1 MVKHFKS
8 FFCCLILISLSTLT
22 TYSQIKPVVF
32 SEIFYDSP
40 LEEDERKEGVEAHHN
55 GEFIE
60 LFNPNLENIDLTGW
74 KIFDKGYYYTF
85 PQGTI
90 ILSRKTLLLAY
101 RYPNTN
107 FTLNSLFPSINTLQP
122 TNIVYHDV
130 TKLNNNGEVLRLFNK
145 NGHLIDQMSYR
156 QKNIYDTRWNYWDI
170 SATNGFKFNASESS
184 LRSLQRSGVHISTQ
198 GVASLI
204 SDWTTGTP
212 SPGNAEHL
220 DEYKVPDFPI
230 TSENNDV
237 AQDIDT
243 SLPVGS
249 LPGNATVSPTG
260 AATYQIP
267 IECPPGTN
275 GLQPNLSIVYNSQ
288 GGQGL
293 LGLGWD
299 IAGLSAISRTP
310 KSMYYDGENGKTIA
324 FDNTDCLTLDG
335 QRLILLSKDKE
346 NFAEGAVYGTE
357 FENYSR
363 VKVLKNSGV
372 RSGDPNNHNFIY
384 FELTT
389 KEGTTMEF
397 GSSPSSRVTSIDKLP
412 DSENALSWKINR
424 IIDVFG
430 NTMEIRYMDNGQYV
444 YEIKYVGSSR
454 QIVNKIVFNYYD
466 NTSTKYNIPVK
477 KSTING
483 FWLQQNKILDNITTY
498 NENKKVKTYAFNYIQ
513 SDRDLRLNTVA
524 TFTTG
529 NKKSAET
536 KINWGTENSKV
547 SLVTLDKMADSN
559 LNNVGNST
567 LYSGDIDGDGFNDKV
582 ELWTGNETEKKDG
595 YIRVILKNKILES
608 IPFNSTTKSYPSFK
622 HQLTIGDI
630 NNDGL
635 DEIILIERT
644 NVKVLSYNNGTINHK
659 DYPYN
664 FSLSTMKEV
673 LYKAMLIQCN
683 DDEFLDLIILPFFNY
698 FNSGIET
705 YPEGGIFFGSKN
717 YFSEIKGFN
726 ILENIL
732 NFYETPQTG
741 DFNADGILDFMDL
754 TIDKDA
760 NITYNKKDFTKILT
774 TVWSKHLYDKSL
786 IGNLKITHNSITPI
800 DYNKDGLTDLL
811 VQSNNKVKPKYGWYI
826 LKNNGGY
833 NIEPTKIDLTDLN
846 RINNVDTDEN
856 EHCISY
862 TIDYNGDGYVD
873 IIMGDEVFS
882 KDTYQC
888 TNWYFYK
895 NVNGSFIADDTQQ
908 THTRLS
914 KMYPTTMDI
923 NNDGVQDLVF
933 GSGDYY
939 MAFTIPN
946 GSNRYRVRS
955 ISNNLGQSDSFV
967 YSTKTY
973 GRTDSDIDGVININK
988 SFILVTAHT
997 DKNGT
1002 TTTYE
1007 YGTPKAHLKGKG
1019 FLGFETVSATN
1030 TRTDIKSK
1038 TSYGVNTHYWGFE
1051 LKSQEVFA
1059 AAAPILLATLENK
1072 IVDGN
1077 STTNPI
1083 EKGKTGINRFMPY
1096 VSSSIA
1102 TDYKKGTSQTTTIS
1116 AFDAYWNVTKQE
1128 EIMGDATKITETT
1141 YIKRN
1146 GQGIAYLPETIN
1158 VTQQRTGVPDIVSET
1173 KYELYNAAGQVG
1185 KVTTYPLTDGEVI
1198 TEYFY
1203 YTAGNLKEKKVTPK
1217 GLKAQST
1224 TYEYDDYFRLCT
1236 SVKNALGQ
1244 TARTTY
1250 DYATGN
1256 VKDKT
1261 DVNGFVTEYVYEE
1274 FGRLDK
1280 EKQPNGEEISYK
1292 TEWTNSYGAT
1302 YKKTATSTK
1311 ITNTGTSYFDKLGR
1325 EIRTEQSGWKGKT
1338 MVASKEYNTKG
1349 QVEKATL
1356 PHYTDETGLYTEYEY
1371 NDILGRVTK
1380 EKVFDGKQTLT
1391 TQYAYTTTST
1401 TITPPDATQKKTETR
1416 DKHGLVVERT
1426 DAGGTISY
1434 TYNAAGQPLTINS
1447 NGSKTVIEY
1456 DDYGNQK
1463 TLKDP
1468 NAGNISFTYYAG
1480 GLLKTQSNAKGDI
1493 TEMVYDDYGRI
1504 DTKTITEK
1512 STTKKTETKHSYV
1525 LTGNGLGQIAT
1536 IELKENEQTVHKQTF
1551 GYNDNHQPETITDEY
1566 DNQTVV
1572 FSNTYDALWRPLTS
1586 TSPSG
1591 LTTTNDYN
1599 EYGDLYKISA
1609 GTKTLWEGNEQNS
1622 KGQFTNYT
1630 LGNGLTT
1637 TRTYSDR
1644 GEVESIRT
1652 YLPNSTTNVQNN
1664 TYSYYAKTGNLY
1676 TRNDLKNGRSE
1687 RFEYDE
1693 LDRLTK
1699 TYLNGVL
1706 KDDMSYYAN
1715 GNINTKSNVGT
1726 YRYNTPRPHAMSGI
1740 DNTGAGVTDQKQFID
1755 YTPFNKV
1762 SRIRQGIDETTINRV
1777 YDIFYGLDEQRI
1789 KTVYDDLSI
1798 SGHIKTRYY
1807 FGSYE
1812 KEIDGDENITNI
1824 DYIYT
1829 PTGLTLIVKN
1839 GTQYYTHT
1847 DLLGSIERITNSTGA
1862 MVSEYA
1868 YTPWGGRILL
1878 SGVNITDRGY
1888 TGHEHLSPFGDDT
1901 NSGFCLINM
1910 NGRIYDPVLARFL
1923 SPDPYVQAPDF
1934 TQSFNRYAYCINNPF
1949 KYTDPTGE
1957 VFGWDDAIVMIVGGT
1972 INLISN
1978 WHDGISFGEGLSY
1991 FAIGAGAGIATYYAP
2006 GYAALIIGGAGSFN
2020 NLTSQSFQPDGS
2032 VSFKNIDWGQA
2043 AYSGVISGV
2052 TSYLG
2057 SQFGITLGADK
2068 WFKGIDSPLLQNVLR
2083 NVTTNTIVGGTL
2095 GGFGAI
2101 SDNNPYTT
2109 FGSGAWSG
2117 IKMGAISGTISG
2129 IGAAAAY
2136 ANDNKVNFLT
2146 GKSLSLTPNQ
2156 KGQIGVRQAIWDIQ
2170 NQGGEV
2176 LGTEVTFDVNGVR
2189 TRVDI
2194 VAKIDGVVTLIEVKN
2209 GTSASFTTNQ
2219 KAAYKSLIIDQ
2230 ARPTPVGGNAIKAGL
2245 IIGQPLNNYGVR
2257 IIRYYE

>member
-8 FFCCLILISLSTLT
+8 FFCCLLLISLSTLT
-22 TYSQIKPVVF
+22 SYSQIKPIVF

-40 LEEDERKEGVEAHHN
+40 LEEDERKKGVQAHHN

-184 LRSLQRSGVHISTQ
+184 LRSLQRTGVHVSTQ
-198 GVASLI
+198 GVTSLI
-204 SDWTTGTP
+204 GDWAVGAP

-220 DEYKVPDFPI
+220 DAYIVPDFPYI
-230 TSENNDV
+230 SDINDV
-237 AQDIDT
+237 NPTIDT

-260 AATYQIP
+260 AATFQIP

-288 GGQGL
+288 GGQGI

-299 IAGLSAISRTP
+299 ISGLSAISRAP
-310 KSMYYDGENGKTIA
+310 KNRYYDGENGKTIA

-335 QRLILLSKDKE
+335 QRLILLSNDKE
-346 NFAEGAVYGTE
+346 NFAEGAEYGTE
-357 FENYSR
+357 FENYTR

-454 QIVNKIVFNYYD
+454 QIVNKIVFNYYN

-524 TFTTG
+524 TSNAVG
-529 NKKSAET
+529 KKITET

-582 ELWTGNETEKKDG
+582 ELWTGDETEKKDG

-608 IPFNSTTKSYPSFK
+608 IPFKSTTKSYPSFK

-683 DDEFLDLIILPFFNY
+683 DDEFLDLIILPY
-698 FNSGIET
+698 FNLFHSGFET

-800 DYNKDGLTDLL
+800 DYNNDGLTDLL
-811 VQSNNKVKPKYGWYI
+811 VQSNNEVKPKYGWYI

-833 NIEPTKIDLTDLN
+833 NVEPTKIDLTDLN
-846 RINNVDTDEN
+846 RINNVDNN

-862 TIDYNGDGYVD
+862 PIDYNGDGYVD
-873 IIMGDEVFS
+873 IVMGDEVFS
-882 KDTYQC
+882 KDKYQC

-895 NVNGSFIADDTQQ
+895 NTNGNFIADDTQQ

-914 KMYPTTMDI
+914 KMFPTTMDI

-946 GSNRYRVRS
+946 ASSRYRVKS

-967 YSTKTY
+967 YSSKTY
-973 GRTDSDIDGVININK
+973 ARTDSDIDGVININK
-988 SFILVTAHT
+988 PFILVTAYT
-997 DKNGT
+997 DKSGT

-1007 YGTPKAHLKGKG
+1007 YGVPKAHIKGKG
-1019 FLGFETVSATN
+1019 FLGFETIT
-1030 TRTDIKSK
+1030 TKTPRMGIKTVTTYEINDK
-1038 TSYGVNTHYWGFE
+1038 YYGFN
-1051 LKSQEVFA
+1051 LKSQEVFELGSDKA
-1059 AAAPILLATLENK
+1059 ISSSTQTNVV
-1072 IVDGN
+1072 IDGN
-1077 STTNPI
+1077 AAENPI

-1096 VSSSIA
+1096 VSSSTT

-1116 AFDAYWNVTKQE
+1116 AFDANWNVTKQE

-1146 GQGIAYLPETIN
+1146 GQGIAYLPETIK
-1158 VTQQRTGVPDIVSET
+1158 VTQKRIDVIPDIVSQT
-1173 KYELYNAAGQVG
+1173 KYELYNSSGQVG
-1185 KVTTYPLTDGEVI
+1185 KVTTYPETDGEII
-1198 TEYFY
+1198 TEYNY
-1203 YTAGNLKEKKVTPK
+1203 YPTGNLKEKKVTPK
-1217 GLKAQST
+1217 DLTTQST
-1224 TYEYDDYFRLCT
+1224 TYGYDASYRLCT
-1236 SVKNALGQ
+1236 SVTNPLKQVSG
-1244 TARTTY
+1244 TTY
-1250 DYATGN
+1250 NYATGD
-1256 VKDKT
+1256 VLTKT
-1261 DVNGFVTEYVYEE
+1261 DVNGFKTEYVYDE

-1311 ITNTGTSYFDKLGR
+1311 ITNTGTSYFDKYGR
-1325 EIRTEQSGWKGKT
+1325 EIFTEQTGWKGKLLI
-1338 MVASKEYNTKG
+1338 AAKIYNAKG
-1349 QVEKATL
+1349 QLAKATV
-1356 PHYTDETGLYTEYEY
+1356 PHYANEKELYTEYEY

-1380 EKVFDGKQTLT
+1380 EKTFDGNQVLT
-1391 TQYAYTTTST
+1391 TEYAYTPTTT
-1401 TITPPDATQKKTETR
+1401 TITPPDANQKKTELR
-1416 DKHGLVVERT
+1416 DNHGLVVGRT

-1434 TYNAAGQPLTINS
+1434 TYNAAGQPLTISS
-1447 NGSKTVIEY
+1447 NGSKTEIEY
-1456 DDYGNQK
+1456 DVYGNQK

-1468 NAGNISFTYYAG
+1468 NAGTISFTYYAG
-1480 GLLKTQSNAKGDI
+1480 GLLKTQTNAKGDS
-1493 TEMVYDDYGRI
+1493 TEMIYDDYGRI
-1504 DTKTITEK
+1504 DTKTVTEK
-1512 STTKKTETKHSYV
+1512 ATKKKSVTKHSYV
-1525 LTGNGLGQIAT
+1525 SSGNGKGQIQS
-1536 IELKENEQTVHKQTF
+1536 IELKNQNTLIHKQKFT
-1551 GYNDNHQPETITDEY
+1551 YNALHLTDTITDVY
-1566 DNQTVV
+1566 DGQTVK

-1687 RFEYDE
+1687 KFEYDE

-1699 TYLNGVL
+1699 TYLNDVL

-1726 YRYNTPRPHAMSGI
+1726 YRYNTPRPHAMSSI
-1740 DNTGAGVTDQKQFID
+1740 DNVGAGVTEQKQFID

-1762 SRIRQGIDETTINRV
+1762 SRIRQGLTELSITKV
-1777 YDIFYGLDEQRI
+1777 YDIYYGLDEQRI
-1789 KTVYDDLSI
+1789 KTVYTDGNTVKL
-1798 SGHIKTRYY
+1798 TRYY

-1812 KEIDGDENITNI
+1812 KDIDEFVNITET
-1824 DYIYT
+1824 DYLYT
-1829 PTGLTLIVKN
+1829 PTGLTAIQRKTSAGANL
-1839 GTQYYTHT
+1839 YYIHT
-1847 DLLGSIERITNSTGA
+1847 DNLGSIQAITNSVGVLQA
-1862 MVSEYA
+1862 EYA
-1868 YTPWGGRILL
+1868 YSPWGGRITLTAPP
-1878 SGVNITDRGY
+1878 SGGWGAFDRGY

-1934 TQSFNRYAYCINNPF
+1934 TQSFNRYAYGWNNPF
-1949 KYTDPTGE
+1949 KYTDPSGE
-1957 VFGWDDAIVMIVGGT
+1957 IVWFIYAGAALVGGT
-1972 INLISN
+1972 LNLISN
-1978 WHDGISFGEGLSY
+1978 WKKVDNLWSAL
-1991 FAIGAGAGIATYYAP
+1991 
-2006 GYAALIIGGAGSFN
+2006 GY
-2020 NLTSQSFQPDGS
+2020 
-2032 VSFKNIDWGQA
+2032 
-2043 AYSGVISGV
+2043 
-2052 TSYLG
+2052 
-2057 SQFGITLGADK
+2057 
-2068 WFKGIDSPLLQNVLR
+2068 
-2083 NVTTNTIVGGTL
+2083 
-2095 GGFGAI
+2095 
-2101 SDNNPYTT
+2101 
-2109 FGSGAWSG
+2109 FGSGALGGAVSVANPVLGGSITSG
-2117 IKMGAISGTISG
+2117 GNLITDIAGGKVPEFKNAGDVLMYAGGLALDGW
-2129 IGAAAAY
+2129 GAAG
-2136 ANDNKVNFLT
+2136 V
-2146 GKSLSLTPNQ
+2146 
-2156 KGQIGVRQAIWDIQ
+2156 GQIGKHIGVKLAGSFMTTTATTGSFAKVGGAVGSEAFQVAGVEFSVVSTKVGSAPAQMALQAAKGGAEVAGKAGGQYTKSSLQLGQKIHDVYKAGDVVDGIAMKEFNRIKGIRPDFVDFSTKTIYELKPFNPRSIQ
-2170 NQGGEV
+2170 QGWKQLYNYQKIFQEVYGGEWNIV
-2176 LGTEVTFDVNGVR
+2176 LDLYRFM
-2189 TRVDI
+2189 
-2194 VAKIDGVVTLIEVKN
+2194 
-2209 GTSASFTTNQ
+2209 
-2219 KAAYKSLIIDQ
+2219 
-2230 ARPTPVGGNAIKAGL
+2230 
-2245 IIGQPLNNYGVR
+2245 
-2257 IIRYYE
+2257 